1 MEGWEQEGTD
11 LKKGGKVVETTWQR
25 RRGQSRRAGG
35 GGIWIL
41 MRDIADGEKYHPN
54 YIKGTEPNGTIA
66 YAPGTEHQRLITSK
80 IWGHGGRFEREIS
93 I

>member
-1 MEGWEQEGTD
+1 MTLRE
-11 LKKGGKVVETTWQR
+11 ETKWR
-25 RRGQSRRAGG
+25 RRRCGGGGVGAGERGG